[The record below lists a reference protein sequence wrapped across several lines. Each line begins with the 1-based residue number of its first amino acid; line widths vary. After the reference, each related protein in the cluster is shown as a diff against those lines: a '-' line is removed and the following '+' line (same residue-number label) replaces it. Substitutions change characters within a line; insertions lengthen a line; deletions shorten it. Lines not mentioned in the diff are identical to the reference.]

1 MWGFRYICR
10 FRSAGEVLA
19 AIANGADVH
28 ERNAENRPP
37 LYDACIQNNAAAV
50 EVLIANGADV
60 HDRDKHFMTPLHW
73 AVRGFLVET
82 PEALA
87 VLIAA
92 GADVA
97 ATDINGMSPLHHASQ
112 REKSGAVRLL
122 LEAGAPMTTDKKG
135 RTPLVLACARRRHR
149 GDAVKTLIEFGADVN
164 QKNDTGTPLSLAARY
179 GHYYCVEALIDAGAD
194 VAEDIE
200 SPNSPLYKACK
211 HNHSGCADL
220 LIRAGIPADH
230 RWPHASP
237 LSLACKRPNCEKL
250 LDVLIRGGA
259 DVNECV
265 DDDAWPLIQLVRRCR
280 RPRLPY
286 NCTGEAAVS
295 RLIAAGANVN
305 CVDSAD
311 NTALHYACDN
321 GHPEIVAALLIAGA
335 NPRALNT
342 AKKRPGD
349 LTTDPAILAMF
360 EPRVK
365 SAAI

>member
-1 MWGFRYICR
+1 MWGFRHICR
-10 FRSAGEVLA
+10 CRSAGEVLA
-19 AIANGADVH
+19 AITDGADVH

-37 LYDACIQNNAAAV
+37 LYDACIRNNAAAV

-60 HDRDKHFMTPLHW
+60 HDRDQHFMTPLHW

-135 RTPLVLACARRRHR
+135 RTPLMLACGRRRYR
-149 GDAVKTLIEFGADVN
+149 GDVVKTLIEFGADVN
-164 QKNDTGTPLSLAARY
+164 QKNDTDTPLSLAARH
-179 GHYYCVEALIDAGAD
+179 GHYNCVEALIDAGAD
-194 VAEDIE
+194 VAKDIG
-200 SPNSPLYKACK
+200 SPDSPLYLACK
-211 HNHSGCADL
+211 HNHSGCADF
-220 LIRAGIPADH
+220 LIRAGIPVNR
-230 RWPHASP
+230 RWPHGSL
-237 LSLACKRPNCEKL
+237 LSLACKRVDCEKL
-250 LDVLIRGGA
+250 LDVLIRAGA
-259 DVNECV
+259 DVNKCLPNGGR
-265 DDDAWPLIQLVRRCR
+265 PLIQLVRKCR
-280 RPRLPY
+280 RPWLPY
-286 NCTGEAAVS
+286 NCTGEVGVS

-305 CVDSAD
+305 CVDSGD
-311 NTALHYACDN
+311 NTALHYACEN
-321 GHPEIVAALLIAGA
+321 GRPEIVAALLIAGA

-342 AKKRPGD
+342 AGDSPGD
-349 LTTDPAILAMF
+349 LTTEPAILAMF

-365 SAAI
+365 SAAT